1 MSNQRDSQFHT
12 SGVWTVVA
20 PNLKATIKSTGYG
33 SYIGW
38 VQELN
43 GKPVNLSYGPASTP
57 DMVLT
62 LLRQRATGELRVSE
76 VPQKTAAP
84 VKGQSN
90 DSILESMRTDSQI
103 SDKVYRD
110 ACRKF
115 GQKPQPR
122 PSFSSGSPIVI
133 VAENP
138 YSPQEQRRIFTAFF
152 NAFCDSHVLISIGGR
167 ADLTELNR
175 AKLSQHIF
183 DDGYS
188 VWDQQQAR
196 MTAGKTVTHA
206 VLTEA
211 LKDLGVLG
219 MLHTVE
225 SGVRGSRPVEP
236 YSRQSILELRAAMAA
251 RSNPPVVDPLHP
263 AEVHRQNVQTRQTVE
278 RAAIEQ
284 VAGQFPSLNRKS
296 GEFRAKVDK
305 LLRAQAGIKKHN
317 PKATSSLARTH
328 I

>member
-115 GQKPQPR
+115 GQKPQ
-122 PSFSSGSPIVI
+122 
-133 VAENP
+133 
-138 YSPQEQRRIFTAFF
+138 
-152 NAFCDSHVLISIGGR
+152 
-167 ADLTELNR
+167 
-175 AKLSQHIF
+175 
-183 DDGYS
+183 
-188 VWDQQQAR
+188 
-196 MTAGKTVTHA
+196 
-206 VLTEA
+206 
-211 LKDLGVLG
+211 
-219 MLHTVE
+219 
-225 SGVRGSRPVEP
+225 
-236 YSRQSILELRAAMAA
+236 
-251 RSNPPVVDPLHP
+251 
-263 AEVHRQNVQTRQTVE
+263 
-278 RAAIEQ
+278 
-284 VAGQFPSLNRKS
+284 
-296 GEFRAKVDK
+296 
-305 LLRAQAGIKKHN
+305 
-317 PKATSSLARTH
+317 
-328 I
+328 